1 MVVKYRFRLYLFTVV
16 ILIGFGAL
24 SQRLWNLSIDHHEE
38 LKNKVPGTKNLRA
51 RIPGSRGEIRDRN
64 GVVLVSN
71 KPSFEVRVN
80 LKTLVEEYTKQA
92 RAEKRDVPLY
102 TYKYTEG
109 GIPRS
114 KDETD
119 IVTIVNEGIIEPLNK
134 LGLAADFNAKKLRIH
149 YRTNRGVVPWVYRS
163 DLTFEEFSRFA
174 EHRLGLPGISVE
186 VRPVRQYLFDS
197 FACHVLGYVN
207 QPDVQQASKEE
218 INEWDFFVP
227 DDYGVYGVEKTFD
240 QDLRGKAGMR
250 IWLQNEKGRLVK
262 EVDYQEPRKGHD
274 VYLAIDARIQMIA
287 EKALREGT
295 PAIGRG
301 AVVVLDPSTGQVL
314 AMASVPSYNPNKFI
328 PSISKDDFAGY
339 LENPCVP
346 LLNRSVRGFVPGS
359 TYKIMTSFAGILAG
373 VEGDMV
379 NCPGGIQFGGKFM
392 KCWIGQKGGAH
403 GTLGLSEAI
412 MRSCNC
418 YFYRYANHA
427 GNAAMTKAGDMFGL
441 GQRTGIEL
449 EEEAPG
455 ILPVE
460 RWWRVNKTA
469 AERFSEASIANMAIG
484 QGAVEAS
491 PLQMAG
497 VAAAVGNGG
506 IAYRPHLLNK
516 VMDGTE
522 LIREQMP
529 DVRANF
535 KDFGLTPQKLE
546 LVRRGMWRVVND
558 QGGTAKAA
566 KIAGTEVAGKTG
578 TAQNWRKNGKEFVKD
593 NHTLFITFAPY
604 ENPKFAACILVQGGK
619 GGGVTAAP
627 VAKRILEQALALD
640 KGYEV
645 ELAKVNEV
653 QGNFNP
659 VDTVSYDGL
668 PTAFQPG
675 TEEEE
680 AVVDNDDE
688 PRRSAKREDAPKA
701 RPTIRDEADAE
712 GTKQNKNQAPPPRRA
727 NFLKRLFGR
736 DG

>member
-1 MVVKYRFRLYLFTVV
+1 MVVKYRFRLYLFTLA

-24 SQRLWNLSIDHHEE
+24 AQRLWNLSIEHHEE
-38 LKNKVPGTKNLRA
+38 LKMKVPGTKNLRA
-51 RIPGSRGEIRDRN
+51 RIPGTRGEIKDRN
-64 GVVLVSN
+64 GIVLVSN

-80 LKTLVEEYTKQA
+80 LKTLVEEYTRQA
-92 RAEKRDVPLY
+92 RLEKRDVPKY
-102 TYKYTEG
+102 TYHYREG
-109 GIPRS
+109 GLPRS
-114 KDETD
+114 KEEVD
-119 IVTIVNEGIIEPLNK
+119 IVTIVKEGIIEPLDK
-134 LGLAADFNAKKLRIH
+134 LGLAADFNANKLRVH

-163 DLTFEEFSRFA
+163 DLSFEEFSRFA

-186 VRPVRQYLFDS
+186 VRPVRQYLYDS
-197 FACHVLGYVN
+197 LACHVLGYVN
-207 QPDVQQASKEE
+207 QPDVQRATKEE
-218 INEWDFFVP
+218 IEEWSFYVP
-227 DDYGVYGVEKTFD
+227 DDYGVYGIEQTFD
-240 QDLRGKAGMR
+240 QDLRGKPGMR
-250 IWLQNEKGRLVK
+250 VWLQNEKGRLVS
-262 EVDYQEPRKGHD
+262 EVDYQEPRKGND
-274 VYLAIDARIQMIA
+274 VYLSLDARIQMIA

-301 AVVVLDPSTGQVL
+301 AVVVLEPATGQVM

-328 PSISKDDFAGY
+328 PSISKADFAAY
-339 LENPCVP
+339 LDNPCVP
-346 LLNRSVRGFVPGS
+346 LMNRSVRGFVPGS
-359 TYKIMTSFAGILAG
+359 TYKIMTAFAGILAG

-379 NCPGGIQFGGKFM
+379 NCPGGIQFGNKFM

-427 GNAAMTKAGDMFGL
+427 GNSAMTRAGDMFGL

-455 ILPVE
+455 ILPVQ
-460 RWWRVNKTA
+460 RWWVANRA
-469 AERFSEASIANMAIG
+469 ASERFSEASIANMAIG

-506 IAYRPHLLNK
+506 IAYRPHLLHK
-516 VMDGTE
+516 VMDGAE
-522 LIREQMP
+522 LIREQAP

-546 LVRRGMWRVVND
+546 LVRRGMWRVVQD
-558 QGGTAKAA
+558 TGGTAKLA
-566 KIAGTEVAGKTG
+566 KIEGVEVAGKTG
-578 TAQNWRKNGKEFVKD
+578 TAQNWRRSGKEWVKD

-604 ENPKFAACILVQGGK
+604 ENPKYAACVLVQGGK

-640 KGYEV
+640 NGYTV
-645 ELAKVNEV
+645 ELTKVAEV
-653 QGNFNP
+653 AGNFDP
-659 VDTVSYDGL
+659 VETVSYDGL
-668 PTAFQPG
+668 TPPTLPG
-675 TEEEE
+675 AEEET
-680 AVVDNDDE
+680 VVENDDE
-688 PRRSAKREDAPKA
+688 PRRTTRREEAPRA